1 MRHNLLQMM
10 LNDEVIIDEATLAFQ
25 RRITVTGFNS
35 AKLSLSDLT
44 PGNIQMATAD
54 IQLIWGDADSSPTP
68 ASKPVQP
75 SYKTRNPA
83 SPPTSSTADIGSRT
97 SARQL

>member
-1 MRHNLLQMM
+1 MM
-10 LNDEVIIDEATLAFQ
+10 INDEANIDEATLALQ
-25 RRITVTGFNS
+25 LENSRRTGFNS

-54 IQLIWGDADSSPTP
+54 IQLIWGTPTSSPTP
-68 ASKPVQP
+68 APKPAQP

-83 SPPTSSTADIGSRT
+83 SPPTSCPTVDTGSRT
-97 SARQL
+97 SARRL